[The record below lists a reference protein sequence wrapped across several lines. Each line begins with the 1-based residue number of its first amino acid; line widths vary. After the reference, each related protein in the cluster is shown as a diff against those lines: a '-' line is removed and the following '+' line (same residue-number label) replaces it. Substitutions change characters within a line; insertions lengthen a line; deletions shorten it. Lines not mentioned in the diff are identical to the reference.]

1 MMTRRMQRI
10 ERKPLIK
17 PIREDNLQA
26 ATLNQR
32 FAPKFQKWCNTE
44 AILNGTQAPHLS
56 LDSMPGDISI
66 DWNKQRAML
75 KQRLA
80 VSSSIDRDKG
90 VYEP

>member
-1 MMTRRMQRI
+1 MNERYASRI
-10 ERKPLIK
+10 ISLAF
-17 PIREDNLQA
+17 L
-26 ATLNQR
+26 
-32 FAPKFQKWCNTE
+32 APDLTE

-75 KQRLA
+75 QQRLA
-80 VSSSIDRDKG
+80 ISSSIDRDKG